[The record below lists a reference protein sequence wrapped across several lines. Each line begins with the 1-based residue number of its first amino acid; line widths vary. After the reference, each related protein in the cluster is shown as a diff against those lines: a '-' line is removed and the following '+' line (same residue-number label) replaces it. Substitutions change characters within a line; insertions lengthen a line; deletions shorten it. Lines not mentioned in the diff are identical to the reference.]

1 MESCIK
7 LSGLYRTVKGHKFGL
22 RFNFIQRLYGRFF
35 VALKGG
41 EAMYQWLKAYITQFG
56 KDFPLA
62 SVIEKNE
69 YEIVRILQEC
79 CEAGKEYTAAETSE
93 AE

>member
-1 MESCIK
+1 
-7 LSGLYRTVKGHKFGL
+7 
-22 RFNFIQRLYGRFF
+22 
-35 VALKGG
+35 
-41 EAMYQWLKAYITQFG
+41 MYQWLKAYITQFG

-79 CEAGKEYTAAETSE
+79 CEAGKEYTASETSA